1 MKRISAILL
10 LLSTQVH
17 AITLGDAISTVA
29 NEKYPNISNE
39 LVVENEAYNSNVALA
54 RQSISQ
60 YAPVPYLF
68 YSYSTPIATQLN
80 GSLPSGFNFPTK
92 FITGLTQENYGF
104 AVDYNIASLPQAVRK
119 IQSIG
124 VVKSAAKNS
133 MEGKK
138 AEFYYNLANVYI
150 ELYRAEAMLNLQKK
164 IYETAKARSVEIQ
177 KNAQY
182 GIISKKDS
190 LLSESELM
198 QAEMNLEN
206 YQNILKNAQAR
217 YQEKFKTLHTGLELV
232 ETPLFQ
238 IAKSVEEL
246 KEKITQNQK
255 VIALNQTAKSYRIE
269 SGIEKLN
276 LLPKVTVTYRN
287 MFNNPDPSLGFPN
300 YMQTTFAVNANFNLL
315 NVTNYYGSKKNAH
328 ESKKKFAEAKIVK
341 ASYEI
346 EAVNLWNDT
355 KHQEELIL
363 VLKKVVNNA
372 REVYNITKNEVRS
385 GTKPF
390 TEELRAKQDYN
401 TAELNLIEAK
411 LKRTQ
416 NIARLKFLMGMNPF

>member
-10 LLSTQVH
+10 LLSTQSH
-17 AITLGDAISTVA
+17 AITLGDAISTVVNDTSA
-29 NEKYPNISNE
+29 SISNE
-39 LVVENEAYNSNVALA
+39 LIVENEAYNSNIVASK
-54 RQSISQ
+54 QSISQ

-68 YSYSTPIATQLN
+68 YSYSTPLSTQLN
-80 GSLPSGFNFPTK
+80 GSLPAGFNFPTK

-124 VVKSAAKNS
+124 VVRSAAKNS

-150 ELYRAEAMLNLQKK
+150 ELYRAEEILILQKK
-164 IYETAKARSVEIQ
+164 IYETAKARAIEIQ

-182 GIISKKDS
+182 GMASKKDS
-190 LLSESELM
+190 LLSESEIL

-206 YQNILKNAQAR
+206 YQNILKNAQAK
-217 YQEKFKTLHTGLELV
+217 YQEKFKTLHAGLELV

-238 IAKSVEEL
+238 IAKNVDEL
-246 KEKITQNQK
+246 KEKITQNQN
-255 VIALNQTAKSYRIE
+255 VIALNQTAKSYKIE

-276 LLPKVTVTYRN
+276 LLPKVTITYRN
-287 MFNNPDPSLGFPN
+287 MFNNPDSSLGFPN
-300 YMQTTFAVNANFNLL
+300 YMQSTFAVNANFNLL
-315 NVTNYYGSKKNAH
+315 NITNYYGSKKNSH

-346 EAVNLWNDT
+346 EATNLWNDT
-355 KHQEELIL
+355 RHQEELIL
-363 VLKKVVNNA
+363 VLTKVVNNA
-372 REVYNITKNEVRS
+372 REIYSITKNEVRS
-385 GTKPF
+385 GTKSF
-390 TEELRAKQDYN
+390 TEELRTKQEYH

-411 LKRTQ
+411 LKKMQ
-416 NIARLKFLMGMNPF
+416 NIQRLKFLTGMSAF